1 MCQSKV
7 IVLED
12 GKAEVVMTD
21 VTLLE
26 VKDGKIVV
34 KNLLGKELVLEGY
47 EIDYIDFISHRI
59 YLRLSL

>member
-26 VKDGKIVV
+26 VKDGRIIVR
-34 KNLLGKELVLEGY
+34 NLLGKELVLEGY
-47 EIDYIDFISHRI
+47 EIDYIDFISHKI
-59 YLRLSL
+59 YLKLSV

>member
-7 IVLED
+7 IVIEN

-26 VKDGKIVV
+26 VKDGKIIV

-47 EIDYIDFISHRI
+47 EIDYIDFISHKI
-59 YLRLSL
+59 YLKLSI

>member
-7 IVLED
+7 IVFED

-26 VKDGKIVV
+26 VKDGKIIV

-47 EIDYIDFISHRI
+47 EIDYIDFISHKV
-59 YLRLSL
+59 YLRLSV

>member
-26 VKDGKIVV
+26 VKDGRIIVR
-34 KNLLGKELVLEGY
+34 NLLGKELVLEGY

-59 YLRLSL
+59 YLRLSV

>member
-26 VKDGKIVV
+26 VKDGKIIV

-47 EIDYIDFISHRI
+47 EIDYIDFISHKI
-59 YLRLSL
+59 YLKLSI

>member
-7 IVLED
+7 IVFED

-26 VKDGKIVV
+26 VKDGKIIV

-47 EIDYIDFISHRI
+47 EIDRKSVV
-59 YLRLSL
+59 

>member
-7 IVLED
+7 IVFED

-26 VKDGKIVV
+26 VKDGKIIV
-34 KNLLGKELVLEGY
+34 KNLLGKELILEGY
-47 EIDYIDFISHRI
+47 EIDYIDFISHKI

>member
-1 MCQSKV
+1 MCQSKI

-26 VKDGKIVV
+26 VKDGKIIV

-47 EIDYIDFISHRI
+47 EIDYIDFISHRV
-59 YLRLSL
+59 YLRLST